1 MLSLASRSCRG
12 INRVVTGFTKEAKS
26 MTRPMEPSSQKKGP
40 PGSVPTT
47 VKKKHTA
54 SQVHFSKK
62 KANVMAST
70 MKGRYVQKLPIYIKL
85 KHSNFLVS
93 TFFFFIGSHLHIYVS
108 IHLKSFYF
116 LFEGNY
122 LMKVVVRPN
131 LRRYF
136 IFYCV

>member
-12 INRVVTGFTKEAKS
+12 INRAVTGFTKEAKS
-26 MTRPMEPSSQKKGP
+26 MTRPMVSSSHKNGP
-40 PGSVPTT
+40 PGSVPTI

-70 MKGRYVQKLPIYIKL
+70 MKGRYVQRVSIYIKL
-85 KHSNFLVS
+85 KHSNFS
-93 TFFFFIGSHLHIYVS
+93 CLHIYVS
-108 IHLKSFYF
+108 IQLKTFYF

-122 LMKVVVRPN
+122 LMKIV
-131 LRRYF
+131 F
-136 IFYCV
+136 